1 MKAQARAAR
10 RRFARRVSLGLI
22 VLAAVLATCAITFHR
37 MHAIAL
43 DENRELLLLE
53 TQRRAVLAATWLDA
67 RASSFRRFA
76 APLAPERA
84 LDPAATGP
92 LLEELQRADNSF
104 TDLALVD
111 GTGRTLSGS
120 SPAPGI
126 HDSFPWLRDA
136 AASPEFAGGLYPGPH
151 GGVRIVFS
159 RRLAPEG
166 RGMHLR
172 AEADPEGL
180 AETIIQD
187 GKEATWF
194 LLDGHGA
201 ALPLGGPMAPGAA
214 PDALALYESSS
225 NGDGVHSTRRAAWP
239 PSPPCPA
246 WHPPPWPSPSPSP
259 KPPTRTSA
267 SPSPSSPPPASP
279 TRAMSAHARSR
290 ARRGRCLGAGGWLF

>member
-1 MKAQARAAR
+1 MKAQARVAR

-22 VLAAVLATCAITFHR
+22 VLAAVMATCAITFHR

-67 RASSFRRFA
+67 RAASFRRFA
-76 APLAPERA
+76 APLPPERA
-84 LDPAATGP
+84 LDPAATAA
-92 LLEELQRADNSF
+92 LQDELQRADNSF

-111 GTGRTLSGS
+111 GTGRALSGS
-120 SPAPGI
+120 SPASGI

-136 AASPEFAGGLYPGPH
+136 AAAPEFAGGLYPGPH
-151 GGVRIVFS
+151 GGVRIVYS
-159 RRLAPEG
+159 RRLTPEG

-172 AEADPEGL
+172 AEAAPEGL
-180 AETIIQD
+180 AQTIIQD

-214 PDALALYESSS
+214 P
-225 NGDGVHSTRRAAWP
+225 RRP
-239 PSPPCPA
+239 GPV
-246 WHPPPWPSPSPSP
+246 
-259 KPPTRTSA
+259 
-267 SPSPSSPPPASP
+267 
-279 TRAMSAHARSR
+279 
-290 ARRGRCLGAGGWLF
+290 